1 MAAIDFPANPTN
13 GQQFSAG
20 GATWTWDG
28 QKWTISIG
36 SGAAVAFGQNP
47 PTNPQP
53 GTLWWDA
60 VGGNLFLFYDDGNTK
75 QWTVAI
81 NTGAVGPA
89 GAQGPVGPQGD
100 EGPQGDVGPQGPVAP
115 QVIND
120 NLLINGDMR
129 IDQRNNGAV
138 VTTTGYCVDR
148 WQCSTVP
155 AGKGQ
160 WQRTAGGAGLQPFG
174 FGYYF
179 GYTATSAYALAAGEY
194 QVFMQSIEAD
204 QMVGL
209 QWGTP
214 NAQPATLSF
223 LVTSNSHTGTFAGS
237 VRNTAGTRSYPF
249 TYTIPVM
256 GAWTEVV
263 INIPGDTAGTWVFQG
278 AAAAMS
284 VCFAMGCGATFLAPG
299 PNANSWI
306 TGNYLSVAGAVSI
319 NALNN
324 GSLYITGV
332 KLEIGAVA
340 TPYNRDTMA
349 KVLADCQ
356 RYYEVGSNVMCSFGG
371 VAYSGSTAYSTTQ
384 FRVPKRVSPT
394 MTYQIVGVNGYPS
407 QAPAVWTQTPLM
419 CGVSMTANGAPATP
433 YYYYNWQAAAEI

>member
-1 MAAIDFPANPTN
+1 MRRPRAIRVVSDPVKLMQPFESTGRPAAEREPIL
-13 GQQFSAG
+13 
-20 GATWTWDG
+20 W
-28 QKWTISIG
+28 
-36 SGAAVAFGQNP
+36 AAMVLRLM
-47 PTNPQP
+47 
-53 GTLWWDA
+53 TLAW
-60 VGGNLFLFYDDGNTK
+60 
-75 QWTVAI
+75 
-81 NTGAVGPA
+81 A
-89 GAQGPVGPQGD
+89 GAIVGALVD
-100 EGPQGDVGPQGPVAP
+100 EFGPVAH
-115 QVIND
+115 
-120 NLLINGDMR
+120 L
-129 IDQRNNGAV
+129 
-138 VTTTGYCVDR
+138 
-148 WQCSTVP
+148 
-155 AGKGQ
+155 
-160 WQRTAGGAGLQPFG
+160 PF
-174 FGYYF
+174 
-179 GYTATSAYALAAGEY
+179 L
-194 QVFMQSIEAD
+194 M
-204 QMVGL
+204 
-209 QWGTP
+209 
-214 NAQPATLSF
+214 
-223 LVTSNSHTGTFAGS
+223 
-237 VRNTAGTRSYPF
+237 
-249 TYTIPVM
+249 
-256 GAWTEVV
+256 
-263 INIPGDTAGTWVFQG
+263 
-278 AAAAMS
+278 
-284 VCFAMGCGATFLAPG
+284 AMGMTGLLVGATFLAPG